1 MREAPTKRHQE
12 ETKLLDGLFLTP
24 VLLTLTD
31 GAKVAYKAIELND
44 NLITIYLEDAK
55 AGKPYPKR
63 VELLDR
69 VNEYSPTGLALAK
82 GWLERLEDFIEGKRD
97 ITELKTE

>member
-1 MREAPTKRHQE
+1 MKDAPTKRHQE
-12 ETKLLDGLFLTP
+12 ESKLLDGMFLTP
-24 VLLTLTD
+24 IVLILTNGD
-31 GAKVAYKAIELND
+31 RVQAKAIELND
-44 NLITIYLEDAK
+44 NMIALFLKDAR

-69 VNEYSPTGLALAK
+69 INEYSPTGLAIAK